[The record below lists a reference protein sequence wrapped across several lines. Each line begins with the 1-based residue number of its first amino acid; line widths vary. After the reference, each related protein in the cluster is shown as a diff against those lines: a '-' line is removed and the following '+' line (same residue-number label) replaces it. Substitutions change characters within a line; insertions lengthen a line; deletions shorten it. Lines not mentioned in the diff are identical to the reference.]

1 MKLHWIFNRYMRPAD
16 DGGSTGGGAVDRG
29 DDFVPTGD
37 DAGVDKD
44 AEQRAA
50 DALTAELEGKGTK
63 ADAAADE
70 VDEADETDEP
80 KEEGTRAK
88 RKDTRIPLE
97 RHKSILDKERAER
110 TRLEQ
115 ELARYKQGQQVA
127 DANAEITAAE
137 ESLLEK
143 EEKYENLLADGK
155 MTEAKALRLEI
166 RRDERAITEQ
176 RTALSNAAV
185 EARAVEQVR
194 YDMTV
199 DRLEEAYP
207 QINPDH
213 EDFDKEKT
221 AEVLDLKAAFQAR
234 GETPSK
240 ALQKAVKYVFPANT
254 SVQKRAT
261 ETEARVDKETAAEA
275 IEKAR
280 RTSAR
285 VKALDAAGKQPASTA
300 KVGIDHDKAG
310 GKLTAQSVLH
320 MKYEDFNKLDDKAL
334 ADLRGDNVE

>member
-50 DALTAELEGKGTK
+50 DALAAELEAEQTPNAG
-63 ADAAADE
+63 A
-70 VDEADETDEP
+70 ADETDTVDDT
-80 KEEGTRAK
+80 EEQGTRAK